1 MKKRQ
6 LLSRGFK
13 ALARS
18 DAGAAA
24 VELAVILP
32 VLTLLAIGAAD
43 YGRSYFAGITVSHAA
58 RTGAQY
64 GAQNTYYSGDFAGMN
79 AAAIQ
84 DAGDVGAIRVSS
96 SRFCRCPDST
106 TDVSCTTT
114 CTDPQNPQIV
124 EPETFVSVTTSKT
137 LPFLLRYP
145 GLPTGST
152 VTRTVI
158 LRVQ

>member
-1 MKKRQ
+1 MEKGH
-6 LLSRGFK
+6 LLSRGLK

-18 DAGAAA
+18 EAGAAA

-32 VLTLLAIGAAD
+32 VLTLLAIGVAD

-58 RTGAQY
+58 RAGAQY
-64 GAQNTYYSGDFAGMN
+64 GAQNTGTSGNFTGMS

-84 DAGDVGAIRVSS
+84 DAGDVGRIDPPSA

-106 TDVSCTTT
+106 ADVDCTTT
-114 CTDPQNPQIV
+114 CTGYGA
-124 EPETFVSVTTSKT
+124 PETFVSVTTSKT
-137 LPFLLRYP
+137 VRFLLRYP

-152 VTRTVI
+152 VTRTVT